1 VKKNERNLASYLRSL
16 GQVSNLGD
24 CFWMGG
30 RLATNLQEVSD
41 DPAVLEDGRFWA
53 VVITF
58 EGAMVFARFENVV
71 ESSFPEN
78 SWDGFTT
85 SWSSSVTRD
94 GYIEYVDEIRSLIA
108 SGTVY
113 QVNACY
119 ELVNRSADSDSN
131 LAGIF
136 TRLLKGNPAPFA
148 QYLKIP
154 SLEIASASPERFLS
168 RRGSSILTSPIK
180 GTIRGESTSFGE
192 KDKAENLMIVDLM
205 RNDLGKICSDGS
217 VEVSELFRTEV
228 HPGLTH
234 LVSDVQGNLR
244 AGVTWLEIFDALTP
258 AGSVSGAPKTSA
270 LKIISEHEN
279 APRGVYCGAIGWI
292 EGERAEL
299 AVGIRTFW
307 KGADSLVRFGTGAGI
322 TWGSD
327 PVNEWEETQLKAEN
341 LIALAGGEIK

>member
-1 VKKNERNLASYLRSL
+1 
-16 GQVSNLGD
+16 
-24 CFWMGG
+24 MGG

-58 EGAMVFARFENVV
+58 EGAMVFARFEHVL
-71 ESSFPEN
+71 ESSFPEDT
-78 SWDGFTT
+78 WDGFPT

-94 GYIEYVDEIRSLIA
+94 GYIDYVDEIRSLIA

-119 ELVNRSADSDSN
+119 ELVNRSTDSDLN

-136 TRLLKGNPAPFA
+136 TRILKGNPAPFA
-148 QYLKIP
+148 QFLKIP

-168 RRGSSILTSPIK
+168 RRGNSILTSPIK

-205 RNDLGKICSDGS
+205 RNDLGKICADGS

-244 AGVTWLEIFDALTP
+244 AGVTWREIFDALTP
-258 AGSVSGAPKTSA
+258 AGSVSGAPKSSA

-327 PVNEWEETQLKAEN
+327 PVNEWEETQLKAEK

>member
-1 VKKNERNLASYLRSL
+1 
-16 GQVSNLGD
+16 
-24 CFWMGG
+24 MGG
-30 RLATNLQEVSD
+30 RLATNLQEISD
-41 DPAVLEDGRFWA
+41 DPAVLDDGRFWA
-53 VVITF
+53 VVVTF
-58 EGAMVFARFENVV
+58 EGAMTFARFEKIT
-71 ESSFPEN
+71 ESAFPEN
-78 SWDGFTT
+78 IGEGFTS
-85 SWSSSVTRD
+85 SWSSSVSRD
-94 GYIEYVDEIRSLIA
+94 GYIKYVDEIRSLIA
-108 SGTVY
+108 HGTVY

-148 QYLKIP
+148 QYLKVP

-168 RRGSSILTSPIK
+168 RTGNSILTSPIK
-180 GTIRGESTSFGE
+180 GTIRGEGTSFGE

-205 RNDLGKICSDGS
+205 RNDLGKICTDGS
-217 VEVSELFRTEV
+217 IEVSELFRTEV

-234 LVSDVQGNLR
+234 LVSDVQGTLR
-244 AGVTWLEIFDALTP
+244 AGVKWREIFDALTP
-258 AGSVSGAPKTSA
+258 AGSVSGAPKSSA
-270 LKIISEHEN
+270 LRIISEHES

-327 PVNEWEETQLKAEN
+327 AVSEWEETQLKSEK
-341 LIALAGGEIK
+341 LIAIAGGEIK

>member
-1 VKKNERNLASYLRSL
+1 
-16 GQVSNLGD
+16 
-24 CFWMGG
+24 MGG
-30 RLATNLQEVSD
+30 RFATNLQEVSD

-58 EGAMVFARFENVV
+58 EGGMTFARFENVV
-71 ESSFPEN
+71 ESSFPETTRE
-78 SWDGFTT
+78 GFTT
-85 SWSSSVTRD
+85 SWNSSVTRD
-94 GYIEYVDEIRSLIA
+94 GYIKYVDEIRSLIA
-108 SGTVY
+108 NGTVY

-119 ELVNRSADSDSN
+119 ELVNSSADSGSN

-136 TRLLKGNPAPFA
+136 TRLLEGNPAPFA

-168 RRGSSILTSPIK
+168 RKGNSILTSPIK

-217 VEVSELFRTEV
+217 VGVSELFRPEV

-234 LVSDVQGNLR
+234 LVSDVHGDLR
-244 AGVTWLEIFDALTP
+244 ADVKWREIFDALTP
-258 AGSVSGAPKTSA
+258 AGSVSGAPKSSA
-270 LKIISEHEN
+270 LKIISEFESS
-279 APRGVYCGAIGWI
+279 PRGVYCGAIGWI
-292 EGERAEL
+292 EGDRAEL

-307 KGADSLVRFGTGAGI
+307 KDENSFVRFGTGAGI

-327 PVNEWEETQLKAEN
+327 PASEWDETQLKAEK
-341 LIALAGGEIK
+341 LLAIAGGEIN

>member
-1 VKKNERNLASYLRSL
+1 
-16 GQVSNLGD
+16 
-24 CFWMGG
+24 M
-30 RLATNLQEVSD
+30 SD
-41 DPAVLEDGRFWA
+41 DPEVLDDGRFWA

-58 EGAMVFARFENVV
+58 EGAKTFARFENII
-71 ESSFPEN
+71 EAPFPETLGK
-78 SWDGFTT
+78 GFTT
-85 SWSSSVTRD
+85 TWKSSSTKS
-94 GYIEYVDEIRSLIA
+94 GYIEYVDEIRSLI
-108 SGTVY
+108 SNGTVY

-119 ELVNRSADSDSN
+119 ELVNSSSEPDSSLAD
-131 LAGIF
+131 IF

-154 SLEIASASPERFLS
+154 NLEIASASPERFLS
-168 RRGSSILTSPIK
+168 RRGDFILTSPIK
-180 GTIRGESTSFGE
+180 GTIRGENTSFGE

-205 RNDLGKICSDGS
+205 RNDLGKICADGS

-234 LVSDVQGNLR
+234 LVSDVRGNLR
-244 AGVTWLEIFDALTP
+244 EGVKWREIFDALTP
-258 AGSVSGAPKTSA
+258 AGSVSGAPKSSA
-270 LKIISEHEN
+270 LKIISENES

-307 KGADSLVRFGTGAGI
+307 KGEDSLVRFGTGAGI

-327 PVNEWEETQLKAEN
+327 PVSEWEETQLKAEK
-341 LIALAGGEIK
+341 LIALAGGEVK